1 MCQEDTTSTSFVFM
15 THPDV
20 EGDALRRRYDRLRE
34 VHEAT
39 GSLISLRNV
48 DALLKE
54 ITQRARLLLRCDSV
68 YLDLPTPDDPTVFA
82 VRTWSGDLTPAS
94 LGTTVSR
101 GNGVGGIVLET
112 GEPFQVENYLSNK
125 DIRHEAAHD
134 DMLAGNDIATL
145 LAVPLFFGGKITG
158 LLFAARRLPRRFDED
173 DILILT
179 ALATHA
185 AIAVRNAQIDE
196 EKEAALAR
204 LSDAVTES
212 ERRRDVLTR
221 SALVHGT
228 LSDLVIQGA
237 TVREILEAI
246 HSTLDIPVAF
256 LDRSVPHRP
265 RHLSVGGL
273 VVSPEVAGRIIDSAE
288 PSPRMRSVR
297 TDDGQ
302 WLVVDA
308 VTGEGVLGTLITPKN
323 PRVDSDLGR
332 VLERAVQSLSLCQ
345 LATRALAAADRR
357 SATELVT
364 KLLMS
369 PPQLTEQL
377 RRRASR
383 HGIDDR
389 GAVPLVSDINTPSAL
404 QVAADWTERS
414 GGLFA
419 SVDDR
424 LVILITPETQ
434 DLDIRQLTER
444 LLRQADGNRPGNVIV
459 GGYVGRIEHTSGEYM
474 AACRALNFAEALGVR
489 DSVHSVE
496 EWSIF
501 STMFH
506 EPDSAALDRFI
517 QENIGPVL
525 TYDARHQSSLAETA
539 KTLLENNLSPKT
551 VAVHLGVHPN
561 TVNQRA
567 ARLDRLLGETWRRHP
582 RAFVVLAALTLDAIR
597 ATV

>member
-1 MCQEDTTSTSFVFM
+1 M
-15 THPDV
+15 THLDV
-20 EGDALRRRYDRLRE
+20 DGDALRRRYDRLRE

-39 GSLISLRNV
+39 GSLITLRNV

-68 YLDLPTPDDPTVFA
+68 YLDLPTSDDPTVFA

-112 GEPFQVENYLSNK
+112 GEPFQVENYLSNE
-125 DIRHEAAHD
+125 DIRHETAHD

-145 LAVPLFFGGKITG
+145 LAVPLVFGGEITG
-158 LLFAARRLPRRFDED
+158 LLFAARRRPQRFDED

-246 HSTLDIPVAF
+246 YSTLDIPVAF
-256 LDRSVPHRP
+256 LDRSIPHRP
-265 RHLSVGGL
+265 RHVSVGGL

-288 PSPRMRSVR
+288 PSPRMRSVTTGDER
-297 TDDGQ
+297 

-308 VTGEGVLGTLITPKN
+308 VTGEGMLGTLVTPEN
-323 PRVDSDLGR
+323 PRVDTDLGR

-345 LATRALAAADRR
+345 LSTRALAAADRR

-364 KLLMS
+364 KLLQS
-369 PPQLTEQL
+369 PPRMTEQL

-389 GAVPLVSDINTPSAL
+389 GAVPLVSDINVPSAL
-404 QVAADWTERS
+404 QVAAEWTDRS

-419 SVDDR
+419 SIDDR
-424 LVILITPETQ
+424 LVILVTPDTPTP
-434 DLDIRQLTER
+434 DIHKLTDR
-444 LLRQADGNRPGNVIV
+444 LIRQADGTGPGNIIV
-459 GGYVGRIEHTSGEYM
+459 GGHSHGIEHTADEYV
-474 AACRALNFAEALGVR
+474 AACRALKFADSLGVR
-489 DSVHSVE
+489 GAVHSAD
-496 EWSIF
+496 EWSVF
-501 STMFH
+501 STLFH
-506 EPDSAALDRFI
+506 EPDSASLDRFI
-517 QENIGPVL
+517 QENIGPIL
-525 TYDARHQSSLAETA
+525 SYDDRHQSSLSETA
-539 KTLLENNLSPKT
+539 KALLEDNLSPKAA
-551 VAVHLGVHPN
+551 AVRLGVHAN

-582 RAFVVLAALTLDAIR
+582 RAFVILAALNLYALRTDL
-597 ATV
+597 

>member
-1 MCQEDTTSTSFVFM
+1 M
-15 THPDV
+15 THLDV
-20 EGDALRRRYDRLRE
+20 DGDALRRRYGRLRE

-39 GSLISLRNV
+39 GSLITLRNV

-68 YLDLPTPDDPTVFA
+68 YLDLPTSDDPTVFA

-112 GEPFQVENYLSNK
+112 GEPFQVENYLSNE
-125 DIRHEAAHD
+125 DIQHETAHD

-145 LAVPLFFGGKITG
+145 LAVPLVFGGRITG
-158 LLFAARRLPRRFDED
+158 LLFAARRLPRSFDED

-196 EKEAALAR
+196 EKEAALGR

-212 ERRRDVLTR
+212 ERQRDVLTR

-237 TVREILEAI
+237 TVREVLEAI
-246 HSTLDIPVAF
+246 NSTLDIPVAF

-273 VVSPEVAGRIIDSAE
+273 VVTPDVAGRIIDSAE
-288 PSPRMRSVR
+288 PSPRMRSVTTGDER
-297 TDDGQ
+297 

-308 VTGEGVLGTLITPKN
+308 VTGEGMLGTLVTPEN
-323 PRVDSDLGR
+323 PRVDTDLGR

-345 LATRALAAADRR
+345 LSTRALAAADRR

-364 KLLMS
+364 KLLQS
-369 PPQLTEQL
+369 PPRMTEQL

-389 GAVPLVSDINTPSAL
+389 GAVPLVSDINAPSAL
-404 QVAADWTERS
+404 QVAAEWTDRS

-419 SVDDR
+419 SIDDR
-424 LVILITPETQ
+424 LVILVTPDTPTP
-434 DLDIRQLTER
+434 DIHKLTDR
-444 LLRQADGNRPGNVIV
+444 LIRQADGTGPGNIIV
-459 GGYVGRIEHTSGEYM
+459 GGHSHGIEHTADEYV
-474 AACRALNFAEALGVR
+474 AACRALKFADSLGVR
-489 DSVHSVE
+489 GAVHSAD
-496 EWSIF
+496 EWSVF
-501 STMFH
+501 SPLFH
-506 EPDSAALDRFI
+506 APDSASLARFI
-517 QENIGPVL
+517 QENIGPIL
-525 TYDARHQSSLAETA
+525 SYDDRHQSSLSETA
-539 KTLLENNLSPKT
+539 KALLEDNLSPKAA
-551 VAVHLGVHPN
+551 AVRLGVHAN

-582 RAFVVLAALTLDAIR
+582 RAFIVLAALNLHALRTDL
-597 ATV
+597 

>member
-1 MCQEDTTSTSFVFM
+1 M
-15 THPDV
+15 THLDV
-20 EGDALRRRYDRLRE
+20 DGDALRRRYGRLRE

-39 GSLISLRNV
+39 GSLITLRNV

-68 YLDLPTPDDPTVFA
+68 YLDLPTSDDPTVFA

-112 GEPFQVENYLSNK
+112 GEPFQVENYLSNE
-125 DIRHEAAHD
+125 DIQHETAHD

-145 LAVPLFFGGKITG
+145 LAVPLVFGGRITG
-158 LLFAARRLPRRFDED
+158 LLFAARRLPRSFDED

-196 EKEAALAR
+196 EKEAALGR

-212 ERRRDVLTR
+212 ERQRDVLTR

-237 TVREILEAI
+237 TVREVLEAI
-246 HSTLDIPVAF
+246 NSTLDIPVAF

-273 VVSPEVAGRIIDSAE
+273 VVTPDVAGRIIDSAE
-288 PSPRMRSVR
+288 PSPRMRSVTTGDER
-297 TDDGQ
+297 

-308 VTGEGVLGTLITPKN
+308 VTGEGMLGTLVTPEN
-323 PRVDSDLGR
+323 PRVDTDLGR

-345 LATRALAAADRR
+345 LSTRALAAADRR

-364 KLLMS
+364 KLLQS
-369 PPQLTEQL
+369 PPRMTEQL

-389 GAVPLVSDINTPSAL
+389 GAVPLVSDINAPSAL
-404 QVAADWTERS
+404 QVAAEWTDRS

-419 SVDDR
+419 SIDDR
-424 LVILITPETQ
+424 LVILVTPDTPTP
-434 DLDIRQLTER
+434 DIHKLTDR
-444 LLRQADGNRPGNVIV
+444 LIRQADGTGPGNIIV
-459 GGYVGRIEHTSGEYM
+459 GGHSHGIEHTADEYV
-474 AACRALNFAEALGVR
+474 AACRALKFADSLGVR
-489 DSVHSVE
+489 GAVHSAD
-496 EWSIF
+496 EWSVF
-501 STMFH
+501 STLFH
-506 EPDSAALDRFI
+506 EPDSASLDRFI
-517 QENIGPVL
+517 QENIGPIL
-525 TYDARHQSSLAETA
+525 SYDDRHQSSLSETA
-539 KTLLENNLSPKT
+539 KALLEDNLSPKAA
-551 VAVHLGVHPN
+551 AVRLGVHAN

-582 RAFVVLAALTLDAIR
+582 RAFIVLAALNLHALRTDL
-597 ATV
+597 

>member
-1 MCQEDTTSTSFVFM
+1 M
-15 THPDV
+15 THLDV
-20 EGDALRRRYDRLRE
+20 DGDALRRRYGRLRE

-39 GSLISLRNV
+39 GSLITLRNV

-68 YLDLPTPDDPTVFA
+68 YLDLPTSDDPTVFA

-112 GEPFQVENYLSNK
+112 GEPFQVENYLSNE
-125 DIRHEAAHD
+125 DIQHETAHD

-145 LAVPLFFGGKITG
+145 LAVPLVFGGRITG
-158 LLFAARRLPRRFDED
+158 LLFAARRLPRSFDED

-196 EKEAALAR
+196 EKEAALGR

-212 ERRRDVLTR
+212 ERQRDVLTR

-237 TVREILEAI
+237 TVREVLEAI
-246 HSTLDIPVAF
+246 NSTLDIPVAF

-273 VVSPEVAGRIIDSAE
+273 VVTPDVAGRIIDSAE
-288 PSPRMRSVR
+288 PSPRMRSVTTGDER
-297 TDDGQ
+297 

-308 VTGEGVLGTLITPKN
+308 VTGEGMLGTLVTPEN
-323 PRVDSDLGR
+323 PRVDTDLGR

-345 LATRALAAADRR
+345 LSTRALAAADRR

-364 KLLMS
+364 KLLQS
-369 PPQLTEQL
+369 PPRMTEQL

-389 GAVPLVSDINTPSAL
+389 GAVPLVSDINAPSAL
-404 QVAADWTERS
+404 QVAAEWTDRS

-419 SVDDR
+419 SIDDR
-424 LVILITPETQ
+424 LVILVTPDTPTP
-434 DLDIRQLTER
+434 DIHKLTDR
-444 LLRQADGNRPGNVIV
+444 LIRQADGTGPGNIIV
-459 GGYVGRIEHTSGEYM
+459 GGHSHGIEHTADEYV
-474 AACRALNFAEALGVR
+474 AACRALKFADSLGVR
-489 DSVHSVE
+489 GAVHSAD
-496 EWSIF
+496 EWSVF
-501 STMFH
+501 STLFH
-506 EPDSAALDRFI
+506 EPDSASLDRFI
-517 QENIGPVL
+517 QENIGPIL
-525 TYDARHQSSLAETA
+525 SYDDRHQSSLSETA
-539 KTLLENNLSPKT
+539 KALLEDNLSPKAA
-551 VAVHLGVHPN
+551 AVQLGVHAN

-582 RAFVVLAALTLDAIR
+582 RAFIVLAALNLHALRTDL
-597 ATV
+597 

>member
-1 MCQEDTTSTSFVFM
+1 MCQEDTTWTSFVVM
-15 THPDV
+15 THSDV
-20 EGDALRRRYDRLRE
+20 DSDALRRRYDRLRE

-54 ITQRARLLLRCDSV
+54 ITQRARLLLGCDSV
-68 YLDLPTPDDPTVFA
+68 YLDLPTSDDPAVFA

-94 LGTTVSR
+94 RGTTVSR

-112 GEPFQVENYLSNK
+112 GEPFQVENYLSNE
-125 DIRHEAAHD
+125 DIRHEATHD

-145 LAVPLFFGGKITG
+145 LAVPLVFGGKTTG

-212 ERRRDVLTR
+212 ERQRDVLTR

-237 TVREILEAI
+237 TVREVLEAV

-256 LDRSVPHRP
+256 LDRSIPHRP
-265 RHLSVGGL
+265 HHVSVGDL
-273 VVSPEVAGRIIDSAE
+273 VISPEAADHIINSAE
-288 PSPRMRSVR
+288 PSPRIRAVTTGNER
-297 TDDGQ
+297 

-308 VTGEGVLGTLITPKN
+308 VTGEEILGTLVTPAD
-323 PRVDSDLGR
+323 PRVDTDLGR
-332 VLERAVQSLSLCQ
+332 LLERAVQSLSLCQ

-364 KLLMS
+364 KLLES
-369 PPQLTEQL
+369 PPRLTDQL
-377 RRRASR
+377 RRRAAR
-383 HGIDDR
+383 HGIDER
-389 GAVPLVSDINTPSAL
+389 GAVPLVSDINTPSAF
-404 QVAADWTERS
+404 QVAADWTDRS

-419 SVDDR
+419 SVDDH
-424 LVILITPETQ
+424 LVILLTPERPAH
-434 DLDIRQLTER
+434 DIDQLTKR
-444 LLRQADGNRPGNVIV
+444 LLRQTDGTGPGNVIL
-459 GGYVGRIEHTSGEYM
+459 GGNPRSIERTADEYI
-474 AACRALNFAEALGVR
+474 AARRALNFAEALGIR
-489 DSVHSVE
+489 ASVHSSD
-496 EWSIF
+496 EWSLF
-501 STMFH
+501 STLFH
-506 EPDSAALDRFI
+506 EPDSTALTCFI
-517 QENIGPVL
+517 RENIGPVL
-525 TYDARHQSSLAETA
+525 TYDQRHQSSLAGTA
-539 KTLLENNLSPKT
+539 KALLENNLSPKT
-551 VAVHLGVHPN
+551 AAVHLGVHAN

-567 ARLDRLLGETWRRHP
+567 ARLDRLLGDSWRRYP
-582 RAFVVLAALTLDAIR
+582 RAFVILAALTLDTLR
-597 ATV
+597 DDL

>member
-1 MCQEDTTSTSFVFM
+1 M
-15 THPDV
+15 THLDV
-20 EGDALRRRYDRLRE
+20 DGDALRRRYDRLRE

-39 GSLISLRNV
+39 GSLITLRNV

-68 YLDLPTPDDPTVFA
+68 YLDLPTSDDPTVFA

-112 GEPFQVENYLSNK
+112 GEPFQVENYLSNE
-125 DIRHEAAHD
+125 DIRHETAPD

-145 LAVPLFFGGKITG
+145 LAVPLVFGGEITG
-158 LLFAARRLPRRFDED
+158 LLFAARRRPQRFDED

-246 HSTLDIPVAF
+246 YSTLDIPVAF
-256 LDRSVPHRP
+256 LDRSIPHRP
-265 RHLSVGGL
+265 RHVSVGGL

-288 PSPRMRSVR
+288 PSPRMRSVTTGDER
-297 TDDGQ
+297 

-308 VTGEGVLGTLITPKN
+308 VTGEGMLGTLVTPEN
-323 PRVDSDLGR
+323 PRVDTDLGR

-345 LATRALAAADRR
+345 LSTRALAAADRR

-364 KLLMS
+364 KLLQS
-369 PPQLTEQL
+369 PPRMTEQL

-389 GAVPLVSDINTPSAL
+389 GAVPLVSDINVPSAL
-404 QVAADWTERS
+404 QVAAEWTDRS

-419 SVDDR
+419 SIDDR
-424 LVILITPETQ
+424 LVILVTPDTPTP
-434 DLDIRQLTER
+434 DIHKLTDR
-444 LLRQADGNRPGNVIV
+444 LIRQADGTGPGNIIV
-459 GGYVGRIEHTSGEYM
+459 GGHSHGIEHTADEYV
-474 AACRALNFAEALGVR
+474 AACRALKFADSLGVR
-489 DSVHSVE
+489 GAVHSAD
-496 EWSIF
+496 EWSVF
-501 STMFH
+501 STLFH
-506 EPDSAALDRFI
+506 EPDSASLDRFI
-517 QENIGPVL
+517 QENIGPIL
-525 TYDARHQSSLAETA
+525 SYDDRHQSSLSETA
-539 KTLLENNLSPKT
+539 KALLEDNLSPKAA
-551 VAVHLGVHPN
+551 AVRLGVHAN

-582 RAFVVLAALTLDAIR
+582 RAFVILAALNLYALRTDL
-597 ATV
+597 

>member
-1 MCQEDTTSTSFVFM
+1 M
-15 THPDV
+15 THLDV
-20 EGDALRRRYDRLRE
+20 DGDALRRRYDRLRE

-39 GSLISLRNV
+39 GSLITLRNV
-48 DALLKE
+48 DGVLKE
-54 ITQRARLLLRCDSV
+54 ITQRARHLLRCDSV
-68 YLDLPTPDDPTVFA
+68 YLDLPTSDDPTVFA

-94 LGTTVSR
+94 RGTSVSR

-112 GEPFQVENYLSNK
+112 GEPFQVENYLSNE

-145 LAVPLFFGGKITG
+145 LAVPLVFGGEITG
-158 LLFAARRLPRRFDED
+158 LLFAARRRPQRFDED

-212 ERRRDVLTR
+212 ERQRDVLTR

-273 VVSPEVAGRIIDSAE
+273 VVSPEVADRIIDSAE

-302 WLVVDA
+302 WMVVDA
-308 VTGEGVLGTLITPKN
+308 VTGEGVLGTLVTPEN

-424 LVILITPETQ
+424 LVILVTPDTPTP
-434 DLDIRQLTER
+434 DIHKLTDR
-444 LLRQADGNRPGNVIV
+444 LIRQADGTGPGNIIV
-459 GGYVGRIEHTSGEYM
+459 GGHSHGIEHTADEYV
-474 AACRALNFAEALGVR
+474 AACRALKFAASLGVR
-489 DSVHSVE
+489 GAVHSAD
-496 EWSIF
+496 EWSVF
-501 STMFH
+501 STLFH
-506 EPDSAALDRFI
+506 EPDSASLDRFI
-517 QENIGPVL
+517 QENIGPIL
-525 TYDARHQSSLAETA
+525 SYDDRHQSSLSETA
-539 KTLLENNLSPKT
+539 QALLEDNLSPKAA
-551 VAVHLGVHPN
+551 AVRLGVHAN

-582 RAFVVLAALTLDAIR
+582 RAFVILAALTLHSLR
-597 ATV
+597 TNL

>member
-1 MCQEDTTSTSFVFM
+1 MCQEDTTCTSFVFM

-20 EGDALRRRYDRLRE
+20 DSNALRRRYDRLRE

-39 GSLISLRNV
+39 GSLITLRKV
-48 DALLKE
+48 DGVLKE
-54 ITQRARLLLRCDSV
+54 ITQRARHLLHCDSV
-68 YLDLPTPDDPTVFA
+68 YLDLPTPDDPTVFT
-82 VRTWSGDLTPAS
+82 VRTWSGDLTPTS
-94 LGTTVSR
+94 RGTSVSR

-112 GEPFQVENYLSNK
+112 GEPFQVENYLSNEE
-125 DIRHEAAHD
+125 IRHETAHD

-145 LAVPLFFGGKITG
+145 LAVPLFFGGEITG

-212 ERRRDVLTR
+212 ERQRDVLTR

-237 TVREILEAI
+237 TIREVLEAI

-265 RHLSVGGL
+265 RHISVGGL
-273 VVSPEVAGRIIDSAE
+273 EVSPADAGRIIDSAE
-288 PSPRMRSVR
+288 PSPRMRSVT
-297 TDDGQ
+297 TDDQ
-302 WLVVDA
+302 KWLVVDA
-308 VTGEGVLGTLITPKN
+308 MTGEGMLGTLVTPES
-323 PRVDSDLGR
+323 PRVDTDLGR

-364 KLLMS
+364 KLLLS

-389 GAVPLVSDINTPSAL
+389 GAVPLVSDTNTPAAL
-404 QVAADWTERS
+404 QVAADWTERF

-419 SVDDR
+419 SLDDR
-424 LVILITPETQ
+424 LVILFTPDTPSP
-434 DLDIRQLTER
+434 DIHQLTDR
-444 LLRQADGNRPGNVIV
+444 LLRQTDGTGPGNVIV
-459 GGYVGRIEHTSGEYM
+459 GGHAGRIEHTAGEYL
-474 AACRALNFAEALGVR
+474 AACRALSFAEALGVR
-489 DSVHSVE
+489 GSAHSAG

-506 EPDSAALDRFI
+506 EPDSAVLDRFI
-517 QENIGPVL
+517 RENIGTVL
-525 TYDARHQSSLAETA
+525 TYDDRHQSSLAETA

-551 VAVHLGVHPN
+551 AAVHLGIHAN

-567 ARLDRLLGETWRRHP
+567 ARLDRLLGDTWRRHP
-582 RAFVVLAALTLDAIR
+582 RAFVILAALTLDALR
-597 ATV
+597 AEV